1 MDRRSLLR
9 LSWSIPALG
18 IANLVRPAIAHAMEP
33 MRLPG
38 HKPLAPQ
45 TVASRRKRI
54 VMIDAG
60 HGGHDP
66 GAIGLRGTYEKH
78 VVLDIAHD
86 VARRLA
92 PLADVQPLMT
102 RDTDIFLPLEERVAR
117 AREAKAD
124 FFISIHADSAP
135 DHDARGLSAYSLSH
149 HASDA
154 FAGAIAKT
162 ENSVDGPLA
171 PKVPDPAVAAI
182 LNDLMLRHTREA
194 SLRARAAIVEG
205 AGRDG
210 IRLLDNPMRS
220 ANFAVLRAP
229 DVPSVLVETG
239 FLSNGHD
246 EDLLDDD
253 KVRAHIAGA
262 LAQQIGHLMTT
273 AAFT

>member
-1 MDRRSLLR
+1 MDRRSLLH

-18 IANLVRPAIAHAMEP
+18 IANLVRPAIARAAAPAH
-33 MRLPG
+33 LPG
-38 HKPLAPQ
+38 HKPAAPR
-45 TVASRRKRI
+45 TMASQRKRI

-78 VVLDIAHD
+78 VVLDIARD
-86 VARRLA
+86 VARRLGSVA
-92 PLADVQPLMT
+92 EVQPVLT

-135 DHDARGLSAYSLSH
+135 NHDARGLSAYTLSH

-162 ENSVDGPLA
+162 ENSVDGPRG
-171 PKVPDPAVAAI
+171 PRVPDPAVAAI

-194 SLRARAAIVEG
+194 SLRARAAIVDG
-205 AGRDG
+205 AGHDG
-210 IRLLDNPMRS
+210 VRLLDNPMRS

-239 FLSNGHD
+239 FLSNGQD
-246 EDLLDDD
+246 EDLLAEDR
-253 KVRAHIAGA
+253 VRAHIATV

-273 AAFT
+273 SAFA